1 MINTV
6 SFAVLALAAL
16 ATLIFFIVRTK
27 SYSIVFLF
35 LTYVGMIYVFEY
47 VILILFNSYTYYPR
61 MLQDP
66 YMDSMMGAFISN
78 FLTVPT
84 AGLAMVIYQ
93 LRFRWTIVFT
103 CLMGVIEWLFMRLG
117 IYEHHWWRLSYSFV
131 AFIFFF
137 WLVGFWAR
145 RVEQG
150 NRLFQYVSLLMFSF
164 GILNT
169 LAFLRLL
176 VKIGVYQP
184 GFFDNPTRDDIA
196 FTVPYIFLKGLV
208 WANAIYWTRK
218 LRWTLAAVAVMLPIH
233 YIFIQTGILKLFI
246 SPWTY
251 WPIYITNCLLGT
263 GLILLAMRLLRRPGA
278 AP

>member
-1 MINTV
+1 MINIV
-6 SFAVLALAAL
+6 SFVVLALIAL
-16 ATLIFFIVRTK
+16 ATLIVFIVRTK
-27 SYSIVFLF
+27 SYLIVFLF

-47 VILILFNSYTYYPR
+47 VILVMFNSYTYYPR
-61 MLQDP
+61 ILPDP

-84 AGLAMVIYQ
+84 VGLAMVIYR

-103 CLMGVIEWLFMRLG
+103 CLMAVIEWLFMRLG

-145 RVEQG
+145 RVEKG
-150 NRLFQYVSLLMFSF
+150 NRLFQYISLLMFSLSV
-164 GILNT
+164 LNT
-169 LAFLRLL
+169 LAFIRML
-176 VKIGVYQP
+176 VNIGIFEP
-184 GFFDNPTRDDIA
+184 GFFENPTRDDVA
-196 FTVPYIFLKGLV
+196 FTVPYVFLKGILLT
-208 WANAIYWTRK
+208 NAIYWTRK
-218 LRWTLAAVAVMLPIH
+218 LRWTLAAVAVLLGLH
-233 YIFIQTGILKLFI
+233 YVLVRTAILKLFI

-251 WPIYITNCLLGT
+251 WPIYTISLLVGA

-278 AP
+278 AQ